1 MRYRDVLQ
9 RPTLRLLIL
18 ARRLFRNDQAVL
30 AALALIVGIAA
41 AGGAIAFREG
51 IALAQSVAFGFG
63 HEQVITGIADLSAW
77 RVVLAPVVG
86 GLVVGLLVRYAM
98 PGREAQGVAHVMESA
113 ALRGGRMPLR
123 TGLLT
128 AVISATSL
136 GVGASTGREGPA
148 VHLGATL
155 GSAIAR
161 PLRLSRALSRTLL
174 GCGVAAAVAASFN
187 APIAG
192 VFFALEV
199 VVGHY
204 ALSAFAPIVL
214 ASVVGTVVSRQV
226 YGDFPAFVLPEVL
239 GPISIWEFPA
249 FALLGLVSAGV
260 AFVFMWSVMTAGRV
274 VRRVSLPLVL
284 RPALAGLLIGIT
296 ALWLPHVLGVGYE
309 ATDMALKEQLALWLM
324 ITLIGAK
331 IAATALCL
339 GCGFGGGVFS
349 PSLFIGAMT
358 GGAFGTIAA
367 AAFPALASALG
378 AYTLVG
384 MGAVAGAVLGAPI
397 STILIIFE
405 MTGDYTLTIA
415 VMVAVVVSVTLLEQT
430 LGRSL
435 FVWQL
440 ALRGVNLRQG
450 REVGLLSRIL
460 VSDVMKRDYVTVP
473 PEADLT
479 TVIGTLRTATYG
491 EVFVVDGNGR
501 LSGTLTLADIAHLP
515 DQQTDAP
522 LTAGEAA
529 RTDPPVL
536 EASEDVRAAMRLM
549 DSAAESHI
557 PVVETRLERR
567 VVGFVHEHDV
577 LHAYHRALL
586 EARAEETG
594 GEAAAGKPLRQ
605 RSPRDGNPG

>member
-1 MRYRDVLQ
+1 MRNRNILN
-9 RPTLRLLIL
+9 RPILRLLVF

-30 AALALIVGIAA
+30 AALALIVGTAA
-41 AGGAIAFREG
+41 AGGAIAFREA
-51 IALAQSVAFGFG
+51 IALAQSVAYGFG
-63 HEQVITGIADLSAW
+63 HEQVVTGIADLGAW
-77 RVVLAPVVG
+77 RIVLAPALG
-86 GLVVGLLVRYAM
+86 GLIIGLLVRYAM
-98 PGREAQGVAHVMESA
+98 PGQEAQGVAHVMEAA

-123 TGLLT
+123 TGLMT
-128 AVISATSL
+128 AVISAMSL

-155 GSAIAR
+155 GSAVAR

-174 GCGVAAAVAASFN
+174 GCGIAAAVAASFN

-226 YGDFPAFVLPEVL
+226 YGDFPAFVLPDVL
-239 GPISIWEFPA
+239 GPISVWEFPA

-260 AFVFMWSVMTAGRV
+260 AFVFMWSVMTAGRIM
-274 VRRVSLPLVL
+274 RQIALPLAL
-284 RPALAGLLIGIT
+284 RPALAGLLIGIA
-296 ALWLPHVLGVGYE
+296 ALWLPHILGVGYE
-309 ATDMALKEQLALWLM
+309 ATDLALKEQLALWLM
-324 ITLIGAK
+324 VALIAAK
-331 IAATALCL
+331 IAATAICL
-339 GCGFGGGVFS
+339 GSGFGGGVFS

-367 AAFPALASALG
+367 AAFPAMASATG

-415 VMVAVVVSVTLLEQT
+415 VMVAVVISVTLLEQT

-435 FVWQL
+435 FIWQL
-440 ALRGVNLRQG
+440 ANRGVNLRQG

-473 PEADLT
+473 PEASLT
-479 TVIGTLRTATYG
+479 DVINALRTASYG
-491 EVFVVDGNGR
+491 EVFVVDDSGR
-501 LSGTLTLADIAHLP
+501 LAGILTLADIAHLP
-515 DQQTDAP
+515 HRDDDAT
-522 LTAGEAA
+522 LTAGQAA
-529 RTDPPVL
+529 RRDPPVL
-536 EASEDVRAAMRLM
+536 EAGEDVRAAMRLM

-557 PVVETRLERR
+557 PVVETRKGRQ

-577 LHAYHRALL
+577 LHAYHRAIL

-594 GEAAAGKPLRQ
+594 AEASDGKTSGR
-605 RSPRDGNPG
+605 RKPRI